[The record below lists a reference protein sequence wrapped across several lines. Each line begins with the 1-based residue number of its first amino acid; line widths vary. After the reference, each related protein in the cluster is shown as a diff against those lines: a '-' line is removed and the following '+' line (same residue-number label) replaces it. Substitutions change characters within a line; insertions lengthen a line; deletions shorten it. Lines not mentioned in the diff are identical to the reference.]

1 MILNKIQKVITYLLT
16 SHLYTFRLSPSMEF
30 GEGQRPIRWGNESHL
45 LAGKMC
51 WTVQTFLCSLYKPTW
66 LPLVGII
73 CNLGIYDKMS
83 TYSKRIFCKIIFYF
97 KWLLTYIDDFNF
109 LFSKF
114 MSKIDSLTHFHKWAP
129 PKRLQALEAFLSKLW
144 LQKKF
149 FARWNEKTPLPKDKG
164 LWLWPFPTFK
174 IFWIL

>member
-1 MILNKIQKVITYLLT
+1 MHK
-16 SHLYTFRLSPSMEF
+16 
-30 GEGQRPIRWGNESHL
+30 G
-45 LAGKMC
+45 
-51 WTVQTFLCSLYKPTW
+51 
-66 LPLVGII
+66 LVGII

-129 PKRLQALEAFLSKLW
+129 PKRLQALAAFLSKLW
-144 LQKKF
+144 LQKKI
-149 FARWNEKTPLPKDKG
+149 FARWNEKTPLPKNKG
-164 LWLWPFPTFK
+164 LW
-174 IFWIL
+174 